1 MKKSEFSDVEAPV
14 ENLAQSEV
22 TDVEAPLEN
31 LAPLAKSCKEKG
43 RWLHYLQNRSFPNIL
58 RSFVVHSKLGVKER
72 VKRGFQIIK
81 VIK

>member
-1 MKKSEFSDVEAPV
+1 MNKSDFTDVEAPV
-14 ENLAQSEV
+14 ENLAQSEF
-22 TDVEAPLEN
+22 TDVKAPVEN

-43 RWLHYLQNRSFPNIL
+43 RWLHYLQKRLFTNIL
-58 RSFVVHSKLGVKER
+58 SSFVVHSKLGVKEW